1 MSARN
6 TSNHKGLGVS
16 KFQPQRGTRDLLP
29 DEQRK
34 HQYII
39 DTARHITRRFGFE
52 QIETPIFE
60 STEVFA
66 RGLGE
71 ATDVVSK
78 EMYTFPSRDGSAS
91 LTLRPENT
99 AGVVRS
105 FVSNGLSNQAPV
117 KHYYAGPMF
126 RYERPQKGRYRQFH
140 QIGVELI
147 GQGQPQADIETI
159 AAGNMVLAELGLID
173 KVTLEINTLGDT
185 ASRQAYREALVAYF
199 SDFFDKLSAE
209 SQERLSKNPLRILDS
224 KSESDQVLVADAP
237 KFEAYLNAESQDFY
251 AEVKAG
257 LEALGIAYRH
267 NPLLVRG
274 LDYYCHTA
282 FEFTTTHLGA
292 QSGVLGGGRYDGLV
306 EMLGGA
312 PTPGVGWAGG
322 IERMALLLDH
332 EPAQLET
339 VAIVPLGADCQT
351 PALVLA
357 QELRQAGLV
366 VDQSYS
372 GNLKKRLTRANKAGA
387 RYAVLL
393 GSDELAQGQV
403 ALRDMQDGGQ
413 VALARDA
420 IADHLLSLV
429 TRL

>member
-1 MSARN
+1 M
-6 TSNHKGLGVS
+6 S

-39 DTARHITRRFGFE
+39 DVARRISRRFGFE

-105 FVSNGLSNQAPV
+105 FVSNGLSNQTPV
-117 KHYYAGPMF
+117 KHFYAGPMF

-147 GQGQPQADIETI
+147 GQSQPQADIETI
-159 AAGNMVLAELGLID
+159 AAGYMVLEDLGLAE
-173 KVTLEINTLGDT
+173 KVTLELNTLGDT
-185 ASRQAYREALVAYF
+185 ASRQAYRDALVAYF
-199 SDFFDKLSAE
+199 SEFKDQLSEE
-209 SQERLSKNPLRILDS
+209 SQGRLTKNPLRILDS
-224 KSESDQVLVADAP
+224 KSASDQALVVGAP
-237 KFEAYLNAESQDFY
+237 KFQDYLNAESQDFY

-257 LEALGIAYRH
+257 LEALGIAYQH

-306 EMLGGA
+306 EMLGGS

-322 IERMALLLDH
+322 IERMALLLDQ
-332 EPAQLET
+332 EPEQPQS
-339 VAIVPLGADCQT
+339 VAVVPLGADTQT
-351 PALVLA
+351 QALVLA
-357 QELRQAGLV
+357 QELRRAGLV

-393 GSDELAQGQV
+393 GSDEIAQGQV
-403 ALRDMQDGGQ
+403 TLRDMQDGSQ
-413 VALARDA
+413 EALNRADVAAR
-420 IADHLLSLV
+420 LTSLV
-429 TRL
+429 SPV